1 MGSTELGAIAGL
13 SKAAGD
19 FVGALAAGAGALAYF
34 LGGGFD
40 ADAAGGFMQ

>member
-13 SKAAGD
+13 AGDGGD
-19 FVGALAAGAGALAYF
+19 FVGALAAGAKALAYF

>member
-1 MGSTELGAIAGL
+1 MGSAELGAISGLAKAG
-13 SKAAGD
+13 GD
-19 FVGALAAGAGALAYF
+19 FVGAMAAGAKALAYF